1 MARNDA
7 QRAVARPRPGPLRT
21 RCSPPRCATS
31 AARLSQGAERFLARR
46 LRRPGQSE
54 WAAEGTSLPTW
65 HFGQKN
71 RKRPTAGWSSSQ
83 FATGGSRTPPPHC
96 AAGVESGS
104 DSLEAPRASP
114 LVPTLPYRLANRAL
128 NCTLYAIHIWN
139 GHNCARTMLP
149 PTTPMRLRPFGNSRT
164 GGSCP
169 ACFVVCWTAVFRAR
183 VHILFPMQHVK

>member
-1 MARNDA
+1 MPSGRLSDS
-7 QRAVARPRPGPLRT
+7 VLPLSP

-31 AARLSQGAERFLARR
+31 AARLPQGAERFLARR
-46 LRRPGQSE
+46 LRRPGQSQ
-54 WAAEGTSLPTW
+54 WTAAGTSLPTW

-71 RKRPTAGWSSSQ
+71 RKRPSAGWSSSQ
-83 FATGGSRTPPPHC
+83 FATGGSGAPPPPCTAGAEAGC
-96 AAGVESGS
+96 ACLQAR
-104 DSLEAPRASP
+104 RAAP

-139 GHNCARTMLP
+139 GHNYARTMLR

-169 ACFVVCWTAVFRAR
+169 ACFVARWTAVFRAR